1 MGSKTKIDW
10 ADSTW
15 NPVTGCLH
23 GCEYCYARKIAKR
36 FGAHLHGEIKH
47 IVTHD
52 GSVARVELERVEL
65 KEPYRSVAYKDLF
78 KDTQAGKIIP
88 YPYDFLPTF
97 HRYRLTEPQQL
108 KKPRTIFVCSM
119 ADLFGEWV
127 PDEWIIAV
135 LNACR
140 EAPQHRYL
148 FLTKNPERYDRLED
162 ADIITDK
169 DQNFWLGSTVTDE
182 CRDKLHYN
190 FALHTFQSCEPMLAP
205 WPPATT
211 PNQKYKGAWPEW
223 VIFGAETGN
232 RKNKVIPEKAWVDNA
247 VHMCRNM
254 GAKVFMKESLRE
266 IMGDDFVQEFP
277 WEVKDNDG
285 AY

>member
-23 GCEYCYARKIAKR
+23 GCEYCYARRIAER
-36 FGAHLHGEIKH
+36 FSCEGQTLDAPAELQRVWLQDSGADLRKNGCHVLRYP
-47 IVTHD
+47 V
-52 GSVARVELERVEL
+52 RL
-65 KEPYRSVAYKDLF
+65 KDNGR
-78 KDTQAGKIIP
+78 ICP
-88 YPYDFLPTF
+88 YPFGFAPTF
-97 HRYRLTEPQQL
+97 HRYKLDEPQQW

-127 PDEWIIAV
+127 PDEWIIEV

-162 ADIITDK
+162 AGIITDQ

-205 WPPATT
+205 WPPAQE
-211 PNQKYKGAWPEW
+211 PNQRYKGAWPEW

-232 RKNKVIPEKAWVDNA
+232 RKGKVIPEKAWIDNA
-247 VHMCRNM
+247 VQMCRNV

-266 IMGDDFVQEFP
+266 IMGDDFRQEYP
-277 WEVKDNDG
+277 WEV
-285 AY
+285 

>member
-23 GCEYCYARKIAKR
+23 GCEYCYARRSAER
-36 FGAHLHGEIKH
+36 FSCEGQTLDAPAELQRVWLQDSGADLRKNGCHVLRYP
-47 IVTHD
+47 V
-52 GSVARVELERVEL
+52 RL
-65 KEPYRSVAYKDLF
+65 KDNGR
-78 KDTQAGKIIP
+78 ICP
-88 YPYDFLPTF
+88 YPFGFAPTF
-97 HRYRLTEPQQL
+97 HRYKLDEPQQW

-127 PDEWIIAV
+127 PDEWIIEV

-162 ADIITDK
+162 AGIITDQ

-205 WPPATT
+205 WPPAQE
-211 PNQKYKGAWPEW
+211 PNQRYKGAWPEW

-232 RKNKVIPEKAWVDNA
+232 RKGKVIPEKAWIDNA
-247 VHMCRNM
+247 VQMCRNV

-266 IMGDDFVQEFP
+266 IMGDDFRQEYP
-277 WEVKDNDG
+277 WEV
-285 AY
+285 

>member
-1 MGSKTKIDW
+1 M
-10 ADSTW
+10 
-15 NPVTGCLH
+15 
-23 GCEYCYARKIAKR
+23 
-36 FGAHLHGEIKH
+36 
-47 IVTHD
+47 
-52 GSVARVELERVEL
+52 
-65 KEPYRSVAYKDLF
+65 
-78 KDTQAGKIIP
+78 
-88 YPYDFLPTF
+88 
-97 HRYRLTEPQQL
+97 
-108 KKPRTIFVCSM
+108 
-119 ADLFGEWV
+119 
-127 PDEWIIAV
+127 
-135 LNACR
+135 
-140 EAPQHRYL
+140 YL

-232 RKNKVIPEKAWVDNA
+232 RKGKVIPEKAWIDNA
-247 VHMCRNM
+247 VQMCRNM

>member
-1 MGSKTKIDW
+1 MGGKTKIDW
-10 ADSTW
+10 CDSTW
-15 NPVTGCLH
+15 SPVTGCLH
-23 GCEYCYARKIAKR
+23 GCQYCYARRIAQR
-36 FGAHLHGEIKH
+36 FSCEGQTLDAPAELQRVWLQDSGADLRKNSCHVLRYP
-47 IVTHD
+47 VQ
-52 GSVARVELERVEL
+52 L
-65 KEPYRSVAYKDLF
+65 KDSGR
-78 KDTQAGKIIP
+78 ICP
-88 YPYDFLPTF
+88 YPFGFAPTF
-97 HRYRLTEPQQL
+97 HQYKLDEPRHW

-162 ADIITDK
+162 ADIITEK

-182 CRDKLHYN
+182 CRDKLHYS
-190 FALHTFQSCEPMLAP
+190 FGLHTFQSCEPMLAP
-205 WPPATT
+205 WPPART

-232 RKNKVIPEKAWVDNA
+232 RKGKVIPEKAWVDNA
-247 VHMCRNM
+247 VQMCRNM

-266 IMGDDFVQEFP
+266 IMGDDFRQEFP
-277 WEVKDNDG
+277 WEG
-285 AY
+285 TT